1 MGPITGEADRCR
13 AWLLMC
19 HDDTCWTTSCLGV
32 GAPRAEESLVDP
44 LSCHGFAVRKHMGI
58 PAGVRE
64 LRVPEQLANGLQ
76 VEVVV
81 EHHRRRRVSE
91 VVEPPRGI
99 FATSHSFLKSRLSAR
114 GSVGPPVSEANT
126 HPPLGPCAHI
136 SLANRSAAWVLRW
149 VRSSAVN
156 MAGMASVRRP
166 ASDFG
171 AEILR
176 PPPQRC
182 KQSAPRLAG
191 FPAPLMHFGGIS
203 ATMLPSHPLQLTAD
217 DHRALAGFR
226 R

>member
-1 MGPITGEADRCR
+1 MKGTAVSFDGPITGEADRCR

-99 FATSHSFLKSRLSAR
+99 LCHLAQLFEVTVVGSRIGRPAGFGSEHPSAIRPLCPYLAGQSFCGLGLAMGSELGGQHGRYGQRTATGFRLWGRDFETS
-114 GSVGPPVSEANT
+114 PPTLQAV
-126 HPPLGPCAHI
+126 
-136 SLANRSAAWVLRW
+136 SAALGGL
-149 VRSSAVN
+149 SGAVDALWRDQRN
-156 MAGMASVRRP
+156 HVAKSP
-166 ASDFG
+166 AAVD
-171 AEILR
+171 
-176 PPPQRC
+176 
-182 KQSAPRLAG
+182 
-191 FPAPLMHFGGIS
+191 GG
-203 ATMLPSHPLQLTAD
+203 
-217 DHRALAGFR
+217 
-226 R
+226 